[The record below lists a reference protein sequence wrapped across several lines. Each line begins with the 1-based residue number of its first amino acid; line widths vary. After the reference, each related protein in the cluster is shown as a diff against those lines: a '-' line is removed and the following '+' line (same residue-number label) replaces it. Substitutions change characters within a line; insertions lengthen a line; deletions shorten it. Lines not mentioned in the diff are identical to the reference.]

1 MSKRASL
8 AGETFLPPT
17 ESKSESHPVDNFT
30 DYPENQVIELPVGR
44 VTPDPNQPRKS
55 FDQKKLKQLSTSILE
70 RGLHQPISVRLTP
83 DREFILVAGE
93 RRWRAHKLAGK
104 ERIRAIICNI
114 DNVDDAFELSLIENT
129 QRDNLTPLEEA
140 EGLSDLMRRQGYTQ
154 KEAGEKIGRDPT
166 QASRLVKLSK
176 LPKAIKAKVATSQLS
191 RDQLFQIAS
200 QKNEEAMDQLLK
212 EITERKLNV
221 RETRERANIK
231 PTKKSKTTP
240 ALQKLR
246 SSHTFLNKSE
256 NTFTGLNSQ
265 EKEKALAYLKD
276 IIESSKRVIEHL
288 NKTT

>member
-1 MSKRASL
+1 
-8 AGETFLPPT
+8 
-17 ESKSESHPVDNFT
+17 
-30 DYPENQVIELPVGR
+30 
-44 VTPDPNQPRKS
+44 
-55 FDQKKLKQLSTSILE
+55 
-70 RGLHQPISVRLTP
+70 
-83 DREFILVAGE
+83 
-93 RRWRAHKLAGK
+93 
-104 ERIRAIICNI
+104 
-114 DNVDDAFELSLIENT
+114 VDDAFELSLIENT